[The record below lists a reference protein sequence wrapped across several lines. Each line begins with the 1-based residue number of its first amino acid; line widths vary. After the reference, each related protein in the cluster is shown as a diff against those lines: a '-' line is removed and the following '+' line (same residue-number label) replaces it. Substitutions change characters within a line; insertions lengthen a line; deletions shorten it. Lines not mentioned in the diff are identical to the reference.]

1 VSEIQ
6 SPVHQRLSF
15 ILAELANGSQADF
28 ARHIGVKSGV
38 IGDMFG
44 KRQNKPSFDIL
55 AKISEAYPQLR
66 VEWLLNGTGEMLK
79 SEAPK
84 TEAKDFPLYM
94 APHHG
99 SLAAPEPPQRVQPT
113 DNLRILTVQVAP
125 DGDENIELVPV
136 WAAAGYAA
144 GGFTEPTFIQKLPS
158 FRLPGAAFNNGS
170 FRAFQVHGASMQGTL
185 EDGDWIIC
193 RFVERWAHD
202 VLDNRV
208 YVIVTET
215 DVLVKRVLNQLNERG
230 QLSLHSDNPSFDVQP
245 LDGREVR
252 EVWQGVARL
261 TQDLTN
267 TRLDVPVELA
277 RQQAALSDMLTRI
290 TKLEE
295 VTDKI
300 HFTS

>member
-1 VSEIQ
+1 MSDTQ
-6 SPVHQRLSF
+6 SALRQRIK
-15 ILAELANGSQADF
+15 ILVDELESGTQRKF
-28 ARHIGVKSGV
+28 AMAIGVHATT
-38 IGDMFG
+38 INEILG
-44 KRQNKPSFDIL
+44 KRQNQPSADL
-55 AKISEAYPQLR
+55 LQKIAATYPQLR
-66 VEWLLNGTGEMLK
+66 TEWLLLGEGDMLK

-84 TEAKDFPLYM
+84 TEAKESLLYM
-94 APHHG
+94 SPQPGGLAPT
-99 SLAAPEPPQRVQPT
+99 EPAQRVQPT
-113 DNLRILTVQVAP
+113 DNLRILTVQVGS

-193 RFVERWAHD
+193 RFVEKWAHD
-202 VLDNRV
+202 ILDNRV

-215 DVLVKRVLNQLNERG
+215 DVLVKRVLNQFNERG

-277 RQQAALSDMLTRI
+277 RQQAALSDMLSRI

-295 VTDKI
+295 VTEKLA
-300 HFTS
+300 

>member
-1 VSEIQ
+1 MSETQ
-6 SPVHQRLSF
+6 EPFHQRLNLL
-15 ILAELANGSQADF
+15 IERLENGVQRRF
-28 ARHIGVKSGV
+28 AQKVGVLSGV
-38 IGDMFG
+38 IGDMLG
-44 KRQNKPSFDIL
+44 KKKSKPGFDIVG
-55 AKISEAYPQLR
+55 KIVHAYPEINER
-66 VEWLLNGTGEMLK
+66 WLLLGEGDMLK
-79 SEAPK
+79 SEVPK
-84 TEAKDFPLYM
+84 TEVKESLLYM
-94 APHHG
+94 SPQPGGLAPT
-99 SLAAPEPPQRVQPT
+99 EPAQRVQPT
-113 DNLRILTVQVAP
+113 DNLRILTVQVGS

-193 RFVERWAHD
+193 RFVEKWAHD
-202 VLDNRV
+202 ILDNRV

-215 DVLVKRVLNQLNERG
+215 DVLVKRVLNQFNERG

-295 VTDKI
+295 VTEKLA
-300 HFTS
+300 

>member
-1 VSEIQ
+1 MSHIESPVSE
-6 SPVHQRLSF
+6 RLK
-15 ILAELANGSQADF
+15 ILLDARAGGNKAELGRAAGISGQGIADLLSGSK
-28 ARHIGVKSGV
+28 GG
-38 IGDMFG
+38 
-44 KRQNKPSFDIL
+44 PSFPVLQKIL
-55 AKISEAYPQLR
+55 RSYPDLSS
-66 VEWLLNGTGEMLK
+66 EWLIFGEGEMLK
-79 SEAPK
+79 STPPV
-84 TEAKDFPLYM
+84 TEAKESLLYM
-94 APHHG
+94 SPQPGGLAP
-99 SLAAPEPPQRVQPT
+99 AEPAQRVQGT

-193 RFVERWAHD
+193 RFVEKWAHD

-215 DVLVKRVLNQLNERG
+215 DVLVKRVLNQFNERG

-245 LDGREVR
+245 LDGRDVR

-277 RQQAALSDMLTRI
+277 RQQAALSDMLQRI

-295 VTDKI
+295 VTEKLA
-300 HFTS
+300 

>member
-1 VSEIQ
+1 VEKSEEPI
-6 SPVHQRLSF
+6 HQRLKIIVDKLENGVQARF
-15 ILAELANGSQADF
+15 AE
-28 ARHIGVKSGV
+28 RIEVKTGTV
-38 IGDMFG
+38 GDIFG
-44 KRQNKPSFDIL
+44 QKKTKPGFDIIG
-55 AKISEAYPQLR
+55 KIVRGYPQISER
-66 VEWLLNGTGEMLK
+66 WLLLGEGEMLK
-79 SEAPK
+79 SFQPA
-84 TEAKDFPLYM
+84 TEAKESLLYM
-94 APHHG
+94 SPQPGGLAPT
-99 SLAAPEPPQRVQPT
+99 EPAQRVQPT
-113 DNLRILTVQVAP
+113 DNLRILTVQVGS

-193 RFVERWAHD
+193 RFVEKWAHD
-202 VLDNRV
+202 ILDNRV

-215 DVLVKRVLNQLNERG
+215 DVLVKRVLNQFNERG

-277 RQQAALSDMLTRI
+277 RQQAALSDMLSRI

-295 VTDKI
+295 VTEKLA
-300 HFTS
+300 

>member
-1 VSEIQ
+1 MSEAQ
-6 SPVHQRLSF
+6 EPFHQRLNLL
-15 ILAELANGSQADF
+15 IEKLENGVQRRF
-28 ARHIGVKSGV
+28 AQKIGVLSGV
-38 IGDMFG
+38 IGDMLG
-44 KRQNKPSFDIL
+44 KKKSKPGFDIVG
-55 AKISEAYPQLR
+55 KIVHAYPEINER
-66 VEWLLNGTGEMLK
+66 WLLLGEGDMLK

-84 TEAKDFPLYM
+84 TEAKESLLYM
-94 APHHG
+94 SPQLG
-99 SLAAPEPPQRVQPT
+99 GLATTEPAQRVQAT

-193 RFVERWAHD
+193 RFVEKWAHD
-202 VLDNRV
+202 ILDNRV

-245 LDGREVR
+245 LDAREVR

-277 RQQAALSDMLTRI
+277 RQQAALSDMLSRI

-295 VTDKI
+295 VTEKLA
-300 HFTS
+300 